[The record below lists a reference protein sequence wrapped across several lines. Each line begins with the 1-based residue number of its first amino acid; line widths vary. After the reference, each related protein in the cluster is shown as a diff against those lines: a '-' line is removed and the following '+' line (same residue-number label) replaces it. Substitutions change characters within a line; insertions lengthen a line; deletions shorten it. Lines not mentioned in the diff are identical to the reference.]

1 MRRWVLVYLWTP
13 HRWLPFFEMNSMST
27 NPTITSSLP
36 YDITKATSIFEYSK
50 KLLGNTLRDFVWEGY
65 ETKKGKGSLG
75 QMVENIF
82 FLLETNNYAGADF
95 SDAGM
100 ELKCTPLKKS
110 KQDEYL
116 IKERLVCNMINYC
129 EVVKDDFEHSHF
141 YLKCQLML
149 LLFYLHQKNC
159 DNLDLE
165 FIFSVLWKLPKKDL
179 LIIKHDYEVIIDK
192 IKQGRAHE
200 LSEGDTMYLGACRK
214 GQKGESL
221 MKQPNNPGIDA
232 PRRAFSLKMA
242 YMRTVLE
249 YVVTSGK
256 NAVSNV
262 AGAKSELVSTNAL
275 LKHSFDDILLGRFR
289 PFLNMPFERI
299 AKRKKVDVSNNPKNK
314 FAMVANAIAA
324 SAKCA
329 NVNRSEEFLKAG
341 LTMKTIRVQANGII
355 KEAMSFENID
365 YIEVAECEDWI
376 ESRLYE
382 LYSSRFMF
390 VVFREQTAGKDDYVL
405 DDVFFWTMPQ
415 KDLELAEVYWNH
427 IKENVLAGHISAEYW
442 WKGADRK
449 KFHVRPK
456 AQKAVDLAPTPDG
469 KGAKK
474 YCYWF
479 NNDYVR
485 EIVDNRLREKENA

>member
-1 MRRWVLVYLWTP
+1 MA
-13 HRWLPFFEMNSMST
+13 ST
-27 NPTITSSLP
+27 NRSNLP
-36 YDITKATSIFEYSK
+36 YDITSAKSIFEYSK
-50 KLLGNTLRDFVWEGY
+50 GLLGRTLRDFVWEGY
-65 ETKKGKGSLG
+65 EPKTGKGSLG
-75 QMVENIF
+75 QMVENIY
-82 FLLETNNYAGADF
+82 FLLETNTYAGADF
-95 SDAGM
+95 SEAGM

-110 KQDEYL
+110 KQEELL

-129 EVVKDDFEHSHF
+129 EVVEEDFEHSHF

-149 LLFYLHQKNC
+149 LLFYLHQSNC

-165 FIFSVLWKLPKKDL
+165 FLFSVLWKLPEKDL
-179 LIIKHDYEVIIDK
+179 LIIRHDYDVIIDK
-192 IKQGRAHE
+192 IKQGKAHE

-221 MKQPNNPGIDA
+221 MKQPNNDIEA

-242 YMRTVLE
+242 YMRTILE
-249 YVVTSGK
+249 YVLNSGK

-262 AGAKSELVSTNAL
+262 AGVQSELVSTKAL
-275 LKHSFDDILLGRFR
+275 LKHSFDDILLSRFKQY
-289 PFLNMPFERI
+289 LKMPYKRI
-299 AKRKKVDVSNNPKNK
+299 AKRKKIDISNNPKNK
-314 FAMVANAIAA
+314 FAMIANAIAA
-324 SAKCA
+324 STKCS

-341 LTMKTIRVQANGII
+341 LTMKTIRVQANGNI
-355 KEAMSFENID
+355 KESMSFENID
-365 YIEVAECEDWI
+365 YNEVAECEEWI
-376 ESRLYE
+376 DSRLYE

-390 VVFREQTAGKDDYVL
+390 VVFREQNQGKEDYVL

-415 KDLELAEVYWNH
+415 KDLDLAEEYWSH
-427 IKENVLAGHISAEYW
+427 IKTNILEDHISEEYW

-456 AQKAVDLAPTPDG
+456 AQKAVDLAPTPNG

-474 YCYWF
+474 FCYWF

-485 EIVDNRLREKENA
+485 EIVDNRNKEINNA

>member
-1 MRRWVLVYLWTP
+1 MA
-13 HRWLPFFEMNSMST
+13 T
-27 NPTITSSLP
+27 NNHSKLP
-36 YDITKATSIFEYSK
+36 YDITSAKSIFEYSK
-50 KLLGNTLRDFVWEGY
+50 GLLGKTLRDFAWDSY
-65 ETKKGKGSLG
+65 EPKTGKGSLG
-75 QMVENIF
+75 QMVENIY
-82 FLLETNNYAGADF
+82 FLLETNCYPGADF
-95 SDAGM
+95 TEAGL

-110 KQDEYL
+110 KQEELL
-116 IKERLVCNMINYC
+116 IKERLVCNMINYF
-129 EVVKDDFEHSHF
+129 EVVEQDFEHSHF

-149 LLFYLHQKNC
+149 LLFYLHQANC

-165 FIFSVLWKLPKKDL
+165 FLFSVLWKLPEKDL
-179 LIIKHDYEVIIDK
+179 LIIRHDYDVIIGK
-192 IKQGRAHE
+192 IKEGKAHE

-214 GQKGESL
+214 GQKGDSL
-221 MKQPNNPGIDA
+221 MKQPNNDIEA

-249 YVVTSGK
+249 YVLNSGK

-262 AGAKSELVSTNAL
+262 AGVQSELVSTKAL
-275 LKHSFDDILLGRFR
+275 QKHSFDDILLSRFKQY
-289 PFLNMPFERI
+289 LKMPYKRI
-299 AKRKKVDVSNNPKNK
+299 AKRKKVDISNNPKNK
-314 FAMVANAIAA
+314 FAMIANAIAA
-324 SAKCA
+324 STKCS

-341 LTMKTIRVQANGII
+341 LTMKTIRVQANGNI
-355 KEAMSFENID
+355 KESMSFENID
-365 YIEVAECEDWI
+365 YIEVAECEEWI
-376 ESRLYE
+376 DSRLYE

-390 VVFREQTAGKDDYVL
+390 VVFKEQNQGEEDYVL

-415 KDLELAEVYWNH
+415 EDLKLAEEYWNH
-427 IKENVLAGHISAEYW
+427 IKTNILEDHISEEYW

-456 AQKAVDLAPTPDG
+456 AQKAVNLAPTPSG

-485 EIVDNRLREKENA
+485 EIVENRNKERDNA

>member
-1 MRRWVLVYLWTP
+1 MA
-13 HRWLPFFEMNSMST
+13 ST
-27 NPTITSSLP
+27 NRSNLP
-36 YDITKATSIFEYSK
+36 YDITSAKSIFEYSK
-50 KLLGNTLRDFVWEGY
+50 GLLGRTLRDFVWEGY
-65 ETKKGKGSLG
+65 EPKTGKGSLG
-75 QMVENIF
+75 QMVENIY
-82 FLLETNNYAGADF
+82 FLLETNTYAGADF
-95 SDAGM
+95 SEAGM

-110 KQDEYL
+110 KQEELL

-129 EVVKDDFEHSHF
+129 EVVEEDFEHSHF

-149 LLFYLHQKNC
+149 LLFYLHQSNC

-165 FIFSVLWKLPKKDL
+165 FLFSVLWKLPEKDL
-179 LIIKHDYEVIIDK
+179 LIIRHDYDVIIDK
-192 IKQGRAHE
+192 IKQGKAHE

-221 MKQPNNPGIDA
+221 MKQPNNDIEA

-242 YMRTVLE
+242 YMRTILE
-249 YVVTSGK
+249 YVLNSGK

-262 AGAKSELVSTNAL
+262 AGVQSELVSTKAL
-275 LKHSFDDILLGRFR
+275 LKHSFDDILLSRFKQY
-289 PFLNMPFERI
+289 LKMPYKRI
-299 AKRKKVDVSNNPKNK
+299 AKRKKIDISNNPKNK
-314 FAMVANAIAA
+314 FAMIANAIAA
-324 SAKCA
+324 STKCS

-341 LTMKTIRVQANGII
+341 LTMKTIRVQANGNI
-355 KEAMSFENID
+355 KESMSFENID
-365 YIEVAECEDWI
+365 YIEVAECEEWI
-376 ESRLYE
+376 DSRLYE

-390 VVFREQTAGKDDYVL
+390 VVFREQNQGKEDYVL

-415 KDLELAEVYWNH
+415 KDLDLAEEYWSH
-427 IKENVLAGHISAEYW
+427 IKTNILEDHISEEYW

-456 AQKAVDLAPTPDG
+456 AQKAVDLAPTPNG

-474 YCYWF
+474 FCYWF

-485 EIVDNRLREKENA
+485 EIVDNRNKEINNA